1 MDFNSLKGRKVHSAD
16 KNLCAHTYIYFFA
29 KLSALCTKRT
39 IIIDIQHVAQCRH
52 HQKPYTPLC
61 AHASAQ
67 CDTTKRERFYGI
79 GRQKNLF
86 IRQKFCSPYAVKPL
100 SFCGKLALCIG
111 VCTQWCIQFQHLSTR
126 LYELIIK
133 DLTSKSVE
141 CRQNGKLKIV
151 GVSVC
156 TNLSALVYTCL
167 HLSTL
172 VFYTT
177 WSFARQQPRHN
188 VRRRQRH

>member
-1 MDFNSLKGRKVHSAD
+1 MHSAD

-86 IRQKFCSPYAVKPL
+86 IQQKFRSPYTIKPL
-100 SFCGKLALCIG
+100 SFYGKLALCIG
-111 VCTQWCIQFQHLSTR
+111 VCTQWFIQFQLLSTR
-126 LYELIIK
+126 LYALIIK
-133 DLTSKSVE
+133 GLTSKSVE

-167 HLSTL
+167 HLSALT
-172 VFYTT
+172 FCTT

>member
-1 MDFNSLKGRKVHSAD
+1 MVLMA
-16 KNLCAHTYIYFFA
+16 A
-29 KLSALCTKRT
+29 
-39 IIIDIQHVAQCRH
+39 CR
-52 HQKPYTPLC
+52 
-61 AHASAQ
+61 
-67 CDTTKRERFYGI
+67 
-79 GRQKNLF
+79 
-86 IRQKFCSPYAVKPL
+86 
-100 SFCGKLALCIG
+100 
-111 VCTQWCIQFQHLSTR
+111 QWCIQNPHLSTR
-126 LYELIIK
+126 RYALIISC
-133 DLTSKSVE
+133 LTSKSVE

-151 GVSVC
+151 GVSVY

>member
-1 MDFNSLKGRKVHSAD
+1 MHGAD
-16 KNLCAHTYIYFFA
+16 KNLSVHVYIYFFA

-52 HQKPYTPLC
+52 HRKSYALLC
-61 AHASAQ
+61 
-67 CDTTKRERFYGI
+67 TRF
-79 GRQKNLF
+79 
-86 IRQKFCSPYAVKPL
+86 
-100 SFCGKLALCIG
+100 
-111 VCTQWCIQFQHLSTR
+111 CTQWCIQFQHLSTR
-126 LYELIIK
+126 RYALSIK
-133 DLTSKSVE
+133 GLTSKSAE

-188 VRRRQRH
+188 VRRRQRHLLCHPHNRRPRHRGRDR

>member
-1 MDFNSLKGRKVHSAD
+1 MHGAD
-16 KNLCAHTYIYFFA
+16 KNLSVHVYIYFFA

-86 IRQKFCSPYAVKPL
+86 IRQKFRSPYTIKPL

-126 LYELIIK
+126 LYALIIK
-133 DLTSKSVE
+133 GLTSKSVE

-151 GVSVC
+151 GGVYAQICLHS
-156 TNLSALVYTCL
+156 SALVYTCL
-167 HLSTL
+167 HLSALT
-172 VFYTT
+172 FCTT
-177 WSFARQQPRHN
+177 WPFARQQPRHN
-188 VRRRQRH
+188 VHRRQRH

>member
-1 MDFNSLKGRKVHSAD
+1 MVQMA
-16 KNLCAHTYIYFFA
+16 
-29 KLSALCTKRT
+29 
-39 IIIDIQHVAQCRH
+39 VCR
-52 HQKPYTPLC
+52 Q
-61 AHASAQ
+61 Q
-67 CDTTKRERFYGI
+67 
-79 GRQKNLF
+79 
-86 IRQKFCSPYAVKPL
+86 
-100 SFCGKLALCIG
+100 
-111 VCTQWCIQFQHLSTR
+111 CIQFLLLSTR
-126 LYELIIK
+126 RYILIIRC
-133 DLTSKSVE
+133 LVTKSVE

-188 VRRRQRH
+188 VRRRQQH

>member
-1 MDFNSLKGRKVHSAD
+1 MHSAD
-16 KNLCAHTYIYFFA
+16 KNRSVHTYIYFFA

-39 IIIDIQHVAQCRH
+39 NSIDIQRIAQCRH
-52 HQKPYTPLC
+52 PQKSYAPLC
-61 AHASAQ
+61 ARASAQ
-67 CDTTKRERFYGI
+67 CEFTTTRERFYSI

-86 IRQKFCSPYAVKPL
+86 IQQKFRSPYTIKPL
-100 SFCGKLALCIG
+100 SFYGKLALCIG
-111 VCTQWCIQFQHLSTR
+111 VCTQWFIQFQLLSTR
-126 LYELIIK
+126 LYALIIK
-133 DLTSKSVE
+133 GLTSKSVE